1 MKTIQ
6 MLTNDACS
14 GDLEAQFELAQRYAV
29 GNGVGQNDTEAARW
43 YRKAADQDYADAQ
56 FELARC
62 YDTGKGVRKS
72 FADAAKWY
80 RLAAEQGH
88 AEAQCELGRCYT
100 KGKGVKADYNEAEKW
115 FSAAFDQGY
124 FATESDFA
132 ELNALLEKSF
142 RDGTLKYKGL
152 ERLEK
157 QCEEKKTPRRPR
169 KKYTGPF
176 AGLVNPLVELWDM
189 IVPEDANFFEW
200 GILAVIYVVIASV
213 ILAVSLLFFVF
224 QVFQVLFLVEGIR
237 GLAHGRRCR

>member
-1 MKTIQ
+1 MKNIQ
-6 MLTNDACS
+6 MLTNDASS

-29 GNGVGQNDTEAARW
+29 GNGVMQSDAEAARW
-43 YRKAADQDYADAQ
+43 YRKAADQDFADAQ

-72 FADAAKWY
+72 SAEAAKWY

-100 KGKGVKADYNEAEKW
+100 SGKGVKADYVEADRW
-115 FSAAFDQGY
+115 FSAASDQGH

-142 RDGTLKYKGL
+142 REGTLKYKEL

-157 QCEEKKTPRRPR
+157 QCEEKKAPRRPR
-169 KKYTGPF
+169 LKYTGPF
-176 AGLVNPLVELWDM
+176 AGLVNPFVELWDM
-189 IVPEDANFFEW
+189 IMPEDANFFEW
-200 GILAVIYVVIASV
+200 IVLLIFYIVVASV
-213 ILAVSLLFFVF
+213 ILVIAAVSLVF
-224 QVFQVLFLVEGIR
+224 QIFQVLFLVEGIR
-237 GLAHGRRCR
+237 GLAHSSRSR